1 MHDMTSHSVH
11 VPAGGIMANLTLRGL
26 DGELRKR
33 LERVAQERNQSLNA
47 TAISLLREYL
57 GLTAPP
63 IHRSYDD
70 LDHLAGTWSAA
81 EAAEFDR
88 AVEDF
93 EHVEPELWK

>member
-1 MHDMTSHSVH
+1 
-11 VPAGGIMANLTLRGL
+11 MANLTLRGL
-26 DGELRKR
+26 DDELRKR

-93 EHVEPELWK
+93 QEVDPELWK

>member
-1 MHDMTSHSVH
+1 
-11 VPAGGIMANLTLRGL
+11 MANLTLRGL
-26 DGELRKR
+26 DDELRKR
-33 LERVAQERNQSLNA
+33 LERAAQERKQSLNA
-47 TAISLLREYL
+47 TVIALLRESV

-63 IHRSYDD
+63 IHKSYDD

-93 EHVEPELWK
+93 GQVDPELWK